1 MTTGE
6 SVKEMTSKFD
16 KLAKFEGQD
25 FRRWQNKMHFFLTT
39 LKVMYVLSTPS
50 LEWSENETLEKTR
63 KRMKWE
69 NDDYICRGHILNGMF
84 DSLFDICQNVES
96 AKTLCESLE
105 SKYMAEDASA
115 TKFLVSSFMNYKMVD
130 TRPVMEQYHEMLRI
144 LGQYTQHNLM
154 MDEAISVAVIID
166 KLPHSWKESK
176 HSLKYKKEE
185 LNLVQLGSHQRI
197 EEGLRN
203 QELDNNPKGKNQIG
217 SYSVYMV
224 ERDGTKNSNN
234 NKNKRKFKSGDDK
247 FANKKGTMTCWKC
260 NKPGHM
266 KKDCRSRKGKDGA
279 GSNGSKDPE
288 KQQGYNSDFIQNFY
302 NVLHYVSVI
311 SDAFYVQDDEVAWWV
326 DSGATSHVCKDLRW
340 FQVCKSIEDGSFVKM
355 GNVATE
361 PIKGIG
367 RVLLTFTSGKTLCL
381 DNVLYVPGIRKNL
394 VSEIVL
400 NKCGYKQVL
409 ESDKYILSRHGLFV
423 GFGYVCNGMIRLNL
437 NYLLFNAFA
446 CMITSSHSNIL
457 SKSELWHA
465 RLGHVHYKR
474 MRDMSKMSLIP
485 AFDMTHESCKTCMLT
500 KITRQPF
507 KGVNRES
514 KVLDLIHSDLCD
526 FHANPSL
533 GHNKYV
539 ITFIDDASRYCYVYL
554 LHAKHEALDKFK
566 IYKQEV
572 ELQRQDLI
580 KVLRTDRGGE
590 YYDPVYFQSTG
601 IIHQTTA
608 PYTPQQNGVAERKN
622 RTLKEMVNSMLSYSG
637 LSEGFWGE
645 AMLTA
650 CYILNR
656 TPNKNSK
663 QTPYEIWT
671 KKVPNLTYLR
681 VWGCRAVVRLTEPK
695 MKNLGEKGID
705 CIFIGYAEHSKCYRF
720 YVIEP
725 NDYVSVNS
733 IIESR
738 DAIFDEERFTSIPR
752 PRGMI
757 QPSSSKIAEDEVE
770 GTDDVPGP
778 SVPRKSTRTRKAK
791 SFGSDFQLYLVEGT
805 RDKTLSQRE
814 YCFIIEEDPRT
825 LSEAM
830 ASRDVAFWKEAVQS
844 EIDSI
849 MHNDT
854 WELTDLPPGCKALG
868 CKWILKRKMKV
879 DGSIDKYKARLVIQ
893 GFRQKE
899 GIDFFDTYAPV
910 ARISTIRLLLA
921 LAAIHDLV
929 IHQMD
934 VKTAFLNGDLDEE
947 IYMKQP
953 EGFVMPG
960 HESKVCKLKKSLYG
974 LKQAPKQ
981 WHQKFDD
988 VVLSNGFSLN
998 QADKCVYSKFDAS
1011 GKGVIICLYVDDML
1025 IFGTDQDQVN
1035 KTKEFLS
1042 SNFDMKDLGE
1052 AEVILGI
1059 RIKRGNNGISI
1070 SQSHYIEKILTKF
1083 NFANCSPVY
1092 TPVDPTVKFR
1102 PNKGTPVSQLEYSR
1116 AIGCLMYAMI
1126 STRPDIAFAVGK
1138 LSRYTSNPSALHW
1151 QALGRVFQ
1159 YLKGTM
1165 DYGLTYSGYPSVIEG
1180 YSDASWINNMEDH
1193 SSTSGWV
1200 FLLGGGAI
1208 SWASKKQTCIT
1219 SSTMESEFV
1228 ALAAAG
1234 NEAEWL
1240 RNLIYE
1246 IPLWPKPISTISI
1259 RCDSAATLAKAYS
1272 QVYNGKSRHLG
1283 VRHSKIR
1290 ELIMNGV
1297 ISVKFV
1303 KTQLNLAD
1311 HSIEFCRP

>member
-1 MTTGE
+1 MTNRE
-6 SVKEMTSKFD
+6 SMKDMTSKFD
-16 KLAKFEGQD
+16 KLDKFEGQD
-25 FRRWQNKMHFFLTT
+25 FRRWQKKMHFLLTT
-39 LKVMYVLSTPS
+39 LKVVYVLSTPS
-50 LEWSENETLEKTR
+50 PVWSENETLEATR

-69 NDDYICRGHILNGMF
+69 NDDYICRGHILNGMS
-84 DSLFDICQNVES
+84 DSLFDIYQNVES
-96 AKTLCESLE
+96 AKALWESLE

-115 TKFLVSSFMNYKMVD
+115 KKFLVSNFMNYKMVD
-130 TRPVMEQYHEMLRI
+130 TRPVMEQFHEMLRI

-166 KLPHSWKESK
+166 KLPPSWKEFK
-176 HSLKYKKEE
+176 HGLKHKKEE
-185 LNLVQLGSHQRI
+185 LNLVQLGSHLRI

-217 SYSVYMV
+217 SSSVNMV
-224 ERDGTKNSNN
+224 EGDGVKNSKN

-409 ESDKYILSRHGLFV
+409 ESDKYILSRHGSFV

-437 NYLLFNAFA
+437 NYPLFNASA
-446 CMITSSHSNIL
+446 CMITSSHSNSL

-590 YYDPVYFQSTG
+590 YYDPVYFQSTS
-601 IIHQTTA
+601 IIHQTTD
-608 PYTPQQNGVAERKN
+608 PYTPQQNRVAERKN
-622 RTLKEMVNSMLSYSG
+622 RTLKEMINSMLSYSR

-645 AMLTA
+645 GMLTA

-681 VWGCRAVVRLTEPK
+681 VWGCRAVVRLTETK
-695 MKNLGEKGID
+695 MKNLGEKGIY

-752 PRGMI
+752 PKGMI
-757 QPSSSKIAEDEVE
+757 QPSSSKITEDEVE
-770 GTDDVPGP
+770 GTDDVPGT

-791 SFGSDFQLYLVEGT
+791 SFGFDFQLYLVEGT

-814 YCFIIEEDPRT
+814 YYFIIDEDPMT
-825 LSEAM
+825 LSEAI
-830 ASRDVAFWKEAVQS
+830 ASRDVAFWKEA
-844 EIDSI
+844 
-849 MHNDT
+849 
-854 WELTDLPPGCKALG
+854 K
-868 CKWILKRKMKV
+868 
-879 DGSIDKYKARLVIQ
+879 
-893 GFRQKE
+893 

-910 ARISTIRLLLA
+910 ARTSTVRLLLA
-921 LAAIHDLV
+921 LAGIHYLV

-953 EGFVMPG
+953 ESFVIPE
-960 HESKVCKLKKSLYG
+960 HESKLTS
-974 LKQAPKQ
+974 
-981 WHQKFDD
+981 
-988 VVLSNGFSLN
+988 
-998 QADKCVYSKFDAS
+998 VYSKFDAS
-1011 GKGVIICLYVDDML
+1011 GKGRNHLL
-1025 IFGTDQDQVN
+1025 
-1035 KTKEFLS
+1035 
-1042 SNFDMKDLGE
+1042 
-1052 AEVILGI
+1052 
-1059 RIKRGNNGISI
+1059 
-1070 SQSHYIEKILTKF
+1070 
-1083 NFANCSPVY
+1083 
-1092 TPVDPTVKFR
+1092 
-1102 PNKGTPVSQLEYSR
+1102 LEYSR

-1138 LSRYTSNPSALHW
+1138 LSRYTSALHW

-1159 YLKGTM
+1159 YLKGTK

-1234 NEAEWL
+1234 NEAEWF
-1240 RNLIYE
+1240 
-1246 IPLWPKPISTISI
+1246 S
-1259 RCDSAATLAKAYS
+1259 
-1272 QVYNGKSRHLG
+1272 G
-1283 VRHSKIR
+1283 
-1290 ELIMNGV
+1290 
-1297 ISVKFV
+1297 
-1303 KTQLNLAD
+1303 
-1311 HSIEFCRP
+1311 